1 MTNSASGVWSRT
13 RALCLPRVCW
23 VNWVNWR
30 HWPGQCSLFCHLI
43 FIYTK
48 LNILVVVPVWC
59 DTHWWCQAGII
70 SYYIILLTI
79 RWYIDIF
86 YSSYHTPGASYST
99 IRTVSNTLGIKSVD
113 SIWIME
119 LVVMLPVTTLLT
131 WSPPLVAKAG
141 TKARRCGWE
150 ESRLCLTGSYLRSH
164 HYDQSARC
172 LKPPLLILNV
182 TPPLKLGAANF
193 KL

>member
-1 MTNSASGVWSRT
+1 MFIVLSSDIYLYETKY
-13 RALCLPRVCW
+13 
-23 VNWVNWR
+23 
-30 HWPGQCSLFCHLI
+30 PGSCACVMWH
-43 FIYTK
+43 T
-48 LNILVVVPVWC
+48 LVVSGWN
-59 DTHWWCQAGII
+59 
-70 SYYIILLTI
+70 YFIL
-79 RWYIDIF
+79 
-86 YSSYHTPGASYST
+86 YHSPNDPLIYRHFLFILSHPGSLRT